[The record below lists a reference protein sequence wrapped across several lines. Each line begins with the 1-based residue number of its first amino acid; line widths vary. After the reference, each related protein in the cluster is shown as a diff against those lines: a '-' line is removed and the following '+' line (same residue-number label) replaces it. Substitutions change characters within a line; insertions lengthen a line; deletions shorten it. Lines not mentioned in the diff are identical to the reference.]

1 MVPPGVHKVEMRF
14 EPKGFFIGKNLSLAA
29 NIVTIGG
36 LGFFG
41 FGEWRK
47 RKVRQQPAEQVRV

>member
-1 MVPPGVHKVEMRF
+1 MVPAGIHKVEMKF

-41 FGEWRK
+41 FGYWRK
-47 RKVRQQPAEQVRV
+47 RKLTQQPAQQAGA